1 MNHKKLL
8 ITIFMKKIQFNRCL
22 LVGMTALSILAST
35 SSCKFEEDDYFSES
49 ASLRVEHAIDS
60 VQTILAS
67 APNGWVM
74 QYFCGTG
81 VAQFEGF
88 NLFANFDKNGKVTL
102 ASNHRY
108 LRGGNAGKYTEATSL
123 YSLLLED
130 GPVLA
135 FNTWN
140 DVLTPFVDPVSYASA
155 PNNLV
160 KDGEGMQGDHNF
172 VIMSFNDDEVIL
184 RGERH
189 GAEVRLTKCPSSWT
203 DYMADTDKMKNY
215 ITNTSISSYY
225 VTNETDTL
233 YFTGLR
239 NGRFRYCENLTN
251 PVKLDSLACVFTP
264 NGFRTEHTDTIGT
277 QTFHEFT
284 IAADSTCLVNED
296 GSVKV
301 MATWDNYI
309 ASHTAVWKMDPE
321 LFSAEQ
327 QNLFEKLDAAIK
339 VYNANCSLESV
350 GIGKSSGSGAVTGL
364 VFTFYTNTAKTRTN
378 SMGLTLNL
386 SRVSYG
392 KLEIVSTPEDVCDRN
407 MTSITSRSGDV
418 LPLARS
424 FASTL
429 SGVYNVTPNQYFAPT
444 GGKFE
449 PVSGGTYFVLK

>member
-264 NGFRTEHTDTIGT
+264 KGFRTEHSDTIGT
-277 QTFHEFT
+277 TPFHEFT
-284 IAADSTCLVNED
+284 LSADSACLVSED

-301 MATWDNYI
+301 EATWDEYI
-309 ASHTAVWKMDPE
+309 VNHTAVWNMDQE

-327 QNLFEKLDAAIK
+327 KELYDRINTEVKKFNSAW
-339 VYNANCSLESV
+339 SLASIGV
-350 GIGKSSGSGAVTGL
+350 GKSSGANAVMGL
-364 VFTFYTNTAKTRTN
+364 VMTFYINAAKTRTN
-378 SMGLTLNL
+378 TAGLALTIRRTQYGEMQIVASEDDKTDKNL
-386 SRVSYG
+386 DT
-392 KLEIVSTPEDVCDRN
+392 IVSKAKELIDIV
-407 MTSITSRSGDV
+407 
-418 LPLARS
+418 RS
-424 FASTL
+424 FAATL
-429 SGVYNVTPNQYFAPT
+429 NGVYSITPDNYFLPKGAH
-444 GGKFE
+444 FHA
-449 PVSGGTYFVLK
+449 VSGGCDFVLK